1 MHSSG
6 IAGSYGSSICS
17 LLRNLHAVLHGGC
30 ISSCKELRWGLCGDL
45 DRGDG
50 GRGVGRTSKR
60 EVCVRVCVLSLSSV
74 RLYTYKR
81 S

>member
-17 LLRNLHAVLHGGC
+17 LLRNLHTVLRGGG
-30 ISSCKELRWGLCGDL
+30 ISSCKELSWVLCGDL
-45 DRGDG
+45 DGWDG
-50 GRGVGRTSKR
+50 GRGVGRRSKR
-60 EVCVRVCVLSLSSV
+60 EVCVHVCVLSLSSV
-74 RLYTYKR
+74 RLYTYKC